1 MRKKLAIIGASY
13 LQEPVITK
21 AIEMGIETHVFAWK
35 SGDIGEKLADYFYPI
50 SIIEKEA
57 ILEKCKEIGIDGI
70 CTIASDLATITV
82 SYVAEHMGLSG
93 NSIATSIVSTNK
105 HEMRKCFEKNGDP
118 SPISRLVE
126 SIDDLDKD
134 KLVYPL
140 IVKPT
145 DRSGSRGIYM
155 VNDWDELSVA
165 IEGAKEQGFEKKAL
179 VEDYVCGKEYSV
191 EYISYNGKHFF
202 LAMTEKYTT
211 GSPNF
216 IEVGHIEPSG
226 VDATTL
232 EKVKKIVEHALN
244 SLGITVG
251 ASHTEIKIDS
261 KGEIKIIEI
270 GGRMGGDFIGS
281 HLVRLSTN
289 NDFVE
294 QVVRCA
300 LGLNP
305 IVYQNLCHQVAAV
318 RFAFNDDD
326 CELIQKFVGEHSE
339 KVIQY
344 NIERNVGNTVVDSSS
359 RWGYCLAVF
368 SSREEARHI
377 FKWSGVK
384 K

>member
-35 SGDIGEKLADYFYPI
+35 SGDIGETLADFFYPI
-50 SIIEKEA
+50 SIIEKER

-82 SYVAEHMGLSG
+82 SYVAEHMGLPG

-118 SPISRLVE
+118 SPLSRLVE
-126 SIDDLDKD
+126 SIDDLDKET
-134 KLVYPL
+134 LVYPL

-145 DRSGSRGIYM
+145 DRSGSRGIYK

-165 IEGAKEQGFEKKAL
+165 IEGAKKQGFEKKAL
-179 VEDYVCGKEYSV
+179 VEDYVSGKEYSV

-261 KGEIKIIEI
+261 KGKIKIIEI

-281 HLVRLSTN
+281 HLVMLSTN

-294 QVVRCA
+294 FVINCSIGREPKIHYETCER
-300 LGLNP
+300 
-305 IVYQNLCHQVAAV
+305 VAAV
-318 RFAFNDDD
+318 KFAFKRED
-326 CELIQKFVGEHSE
+326 CDLIRKFVAENKE
-339 KVIQY
+339 KVVKY
-344 NIERNVGNTVVDSSS
+344 HIEEKNKEIVKDSSS

-368 SSREEARHI
+368 SSREEAQQQLRME
-377 FKWSGVK
+377 
-384 K
+384 